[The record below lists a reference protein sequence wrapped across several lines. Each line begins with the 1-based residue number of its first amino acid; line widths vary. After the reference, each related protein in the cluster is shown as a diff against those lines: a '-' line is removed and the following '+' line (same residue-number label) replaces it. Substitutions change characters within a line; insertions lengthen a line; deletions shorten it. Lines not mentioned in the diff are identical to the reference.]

1 LQFRTEINLSKS
13 ALSIEHH
20 NRIITFG
27 SCFAYNISAYLSE
40 YRFRVS
46 ANPFGVLYNPVS
58 VYNAIEILWKNRRF
72 VRDDLVY
79 HQGEWHSF
87 YHHSDFSHHNADIC
101 LKKIND
107 RTGEVSEFI
116 KNADI
121 VILTY
126 GTAFVYKHR
135 QNGMVVSNCHK
146 LPSAEFERNRLSVDA
161 CTKELNETADILQ
174 KINPNVKIIFTV
186 SPVRHWKDGAEE
198 NQRSKAV
205 LLLSV
210 ENIIKNRA
218 ENCFYFP
225 SYELLL
231 DDLRDYRFYERDL
244 LHPNKQATDYIWK
257 KFNEAYISD
266 SCKSSM
272 NEVEKIIRAKQH
284 RIRNPQSEEAK
295 KFIKSQLIKIQD
307 LRNKYPFLELNNDY
321 EYFEN
326 LLKE

>member
-1 LQFRTEINLSKS
+1 MQFRTEINLSKS
-13 ALSIEHH
+13 ALRIEHH

-58 VYNAIEILWKNRRF
+58 VYNAIEILRENRPF
-72 VRDDLVY
+72 NKDDLIY

-87 YHHSDFSHHNADIC
+87 YHHSDFSHHQADIC
-101 LKKIND
+101 LNKIND
-107 RTGEVSEFI
+107 RTGEVSGFI

-126 GTAFVYKHR
+126 GTAFVYKYR

-146 LPSAEFERNRLSVDA
+146 LPSREFERYRLSVDA
-161 CTKELNETADILQ
+161 CTQKLYETADILQ

-210 ENIIKNRA
+210 ENIVKSRP
-218 ENCFYFP
+218 ESCFYFP

-231 DDLRDYRFYERDL
+231 DDLRDYRFYENDL

-257 KFNEAYISD
+257 KFSEVYITD
-266 SCKSSM
+266 NCKRSM
-272 NEVEKIIRAKQH
+272 NEVDKINKARLH
-284 RIRNPQSEEAK
+284 RVRNPHSAEAK
-295 KFIKSQLIKIQD
+295 SFFKSQLKKIED
-307 LRNKYPFLELNNDY
+307 LRNKYPFLELDNDY
-321 EYFEN
+321 EYFNN
-326 LLKE
+326 LIEE